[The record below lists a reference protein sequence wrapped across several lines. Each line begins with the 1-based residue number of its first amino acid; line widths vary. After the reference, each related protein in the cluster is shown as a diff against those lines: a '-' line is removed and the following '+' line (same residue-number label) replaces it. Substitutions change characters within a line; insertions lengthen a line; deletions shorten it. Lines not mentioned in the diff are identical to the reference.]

1 MCLPVRQKPVLYRN
15 DWTSRAGFGH
25 GNYIISV
32 LHCIMKK
39 FGYLFSVL
47 NALLTHWRRRP
58 PSHANR
64 FGARRPSTPSVR
76 TQLKATFLSLLRNSV
91 SNSGIPVKLVDG
103 QLSLLTASATVDA
116 SRLDAH
122 SLLHVGRPSY
132 SNSFISICS
141 VFVVQLVPTVLQSS
155 TRFRLM

>member
-1 MCLPVRQKPVLYRN
+1 MRYTNRRTRSLVMCLPVRQKPVLYRN

-76 TQLKATFLSLLRNSV
+76 TQLKATFLSLLSFSPPELCLKLWHPSKTRRRS
-91 SNSGIPVKLVDG
+91 IKLVDRIC
-103 QLSLLTASATVDA
+103 D
-116 SRLDAH
+116 
-122 SLLHVGRPSY
+122 GRR
-132 SNSFISICS
+132 
-141 VFVVQLVPTVLQSS
+141 VVSG
-155 TRFRLM
+155 RA